1 LIILTTTTTN
11 KQATNTKFKTTEID
25 NVEHEIQQN
34 KKEKLQLCCS
44 ANKKKQKQIIVDD
57 EMGRNA
63 NDNLL
68 TKYLYVRLS
77 FALCKIKSL

>member
-34 KKEKLQLCCS
+34 KKEKL
-44 ANKKKQKQIIVDD
+44 
-57 EMGRNA
+57 
-63 NDNLL
+63 
-68 TKYLYVRLS
+68 
-77 FALCKIKSL
+77 